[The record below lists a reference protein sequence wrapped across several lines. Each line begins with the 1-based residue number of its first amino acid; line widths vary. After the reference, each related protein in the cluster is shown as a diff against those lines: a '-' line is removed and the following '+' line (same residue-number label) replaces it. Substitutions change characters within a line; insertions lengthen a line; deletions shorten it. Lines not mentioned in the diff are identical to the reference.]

1 MTECDKRMRDAQG
14 ETCEI
19 EGMCVCEGREM
30 SVFLCLCMHLLSST
44 CGLHADTRPRVCV
57 CVCAG
62 SVHSIPPYRARACV
76 CVHQSRLNSA
86 VCSHSIC
93 VCTSTS

>member
-57 CVCAG
+57 CVCRLCPLHT
-62 SVHSIPPYRARACV
+62 SLPCARV